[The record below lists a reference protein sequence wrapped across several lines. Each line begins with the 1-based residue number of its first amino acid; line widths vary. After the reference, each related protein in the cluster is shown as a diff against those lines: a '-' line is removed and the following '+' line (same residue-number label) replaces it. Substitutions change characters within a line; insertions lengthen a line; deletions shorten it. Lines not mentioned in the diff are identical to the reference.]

1 VSNKLV
7 EIRIPVHS
15 DSPWQAGRRF
25 RYRFGTVMGGTS
37 FFFAQS
43 ILFAATLAAGAAD
56 AGLALEVRRVDGS
69 IRLSWAAQANHRY
82 RVESATS
89 LGSAWSTAAD
99 VPSGAAAA
107 EVTWTD
113 TNAVSR
119 ASTRFYRLLD
129 QGAVAA
135 GALTEEAAYR
145 ASDLVPFEL
154 GDLYNRSA
162 RDTSDA
168 IQYATALAPFG
179 SPPVTHGTLR
189 LTGNANNPVQYE
201 PLPADHFVLIPIQG
215 PQVEVYVQQLDLAR
229 GIYQWRQVGNGSDLV
244 LRSEPGLQATLARV
258 TGRYAPATFPGVT
271 FEVDL
276 TGAISG
282 FSEVDST
289 GTHQLSDM
297 SVTGTVSAPGFVQ
310 TVRTRDRF
318 EFVSTRGLS
327 GKLQSSSTSENWN
340 NNTVVWGGAT
350 YVWNNVKRQR
360 SFRDGKE
367 SDLDTYWNA
376 LGTLT
381 RNGVE
386 FGRYRKVLNTVGTA
400 VIDLRF
406 QVVLA
411 DRVVDVEKW
420 IVQVPASG
428 R

>member
-1 VSNKLV
+1 
-7 EIRIPVHS
+7 
-15 DSPWQAGRRF
+15 
-25 RYRFGTVMGGTS
+25 
-37 FFFAQS
+37 
-43 ILFAATLAAGAAD
+43 
-56 AGLALEVRRVDGS
+56 
-69 IRLSWAAQANHRY
+69 
-82 RVESATS
+82 
-89 LGSAWSTAAD
+89 
-99 VPSGAAAA
+99 
-107 EVTWTD
+107 
-113 TNAVSR
+113 
-119 ASTRFYRLLD
+119 
-129 QGAVAA
+129 
-135 GALTEEAAYR
+135 
-145 ASDLVPFEL
+145 
-154 GDLYNRSA
+154 
-162 RDTSDA
+162 
-168 IQYATALAPFG
+168 
-179 SPPVTHGTLR
+179 
-189 LTGNANNPVQYE
+189 
-201 PLPADHFVLIPIQG
+201 
-215 PQVEVYVQQLDLAR
+215 
-229 GIYQWRQVGNGSDLV
+229 
-244 LRSEPGLQATLARV
+244 
-258 TGRYAPATFPGVT
+258 
-271 FEVDL
+271 VDL